1 MIRTPAHL
9 QAELSAWLPSRAYQ
23 YLRQAGEVAAE
34 KGYSLYLIGGCVR
47 DLLLN
52 RPFDWDLDLVSETYG
67 VERLASLLQ
76 QRWGGLL
83 QSFERYGTAK
93 LRLEQAGEPTLELDF
108 ATARTEH
115 YAHHGANPEVSFST
129 LEADL
134 IRRDFSVNAM
144 AIALLPHQF
153 GALIDPFGGW
163 QDLQDK
169 RLRALHELKFLEDPV
184 RCWRAARMSQMLGFS
199 LDEQTRQ
206 WVLEAMQSGSFDY
219 FFTARMR
226 RELDKIFA
234 KSEPV
239 VYFER
244 LQELKV
250 WRCLD
255 PQLDFLG
262 LLQFIQQMS
271 AEQALFTS
279 ITSTE
284 FVEHNADCKKAQK
297 AQQPDLETVYL
308 LGLLLNMASAAH
320 ERQLNVLELSKAQ
333 LAAWQALSDLDQQN
347 WPEQPSLA
355 VQRLQGLP
363 AEALW
368 ACLAAEP
375 EPAVAAAIRT
385 YWQTWR
391 LIRSHV
397 SGTIIKEWIP
407 PGPHI
412 RRILQTILFARLDG
426 LIETPEQEL
435 SLARQLADE
444 VGKHASEQ

>member
-1 MIRTPAHL
+1 MIRPPAHL
-9 QAELSAWLPSRAYQ
+9 QAELAAWLPPRAYQ
-23 YLRQAGEVAAE
+23 HLRQAGELAAD

-67 VERLASLLQ
+67 VERLAGMLQ

-163 QDLQDK
+163 QDLQAK
-169 RLRALHELKFLEDPV
+169 QLRALHELKFLEDPV

-206 WVLEAMQSGSFDY
+206 WVLEAMQSGSFDG

-226 RELDKIFA
+226 RELDKIFN
-234 KSEPV
+234 KSEPAI
-239 VYFER
+239 YFER
-244 LQELKV
+244 LQELEV

-262 LLQFIQQMS
+262 LLQFVQQLS
-271 AEQALFTS
+271 VEQELFS
-279 ITSTE
+279 QSE
-284 FVEHNADCKKAQK
+284 
-297 AQQPDLETVYL
+297 PDLETVYL
-308 LGLLLNMASAAH
+308 LGLLLNMTPAAR

-333 LAAWQALSDLDQQN
+333 LAAWQALSDLDQKN

-355 VQRLQGLP
+355 YQRLQGLP
-363 AEALW
+363 AEALL
-368 ACLAAEP
+368 ACLASGPA
-375 EPAVAAAIRT
+375 PAVAAAIRS

-435 SLARQLADE
+435 SLARQLANE